1 MKTLKLFSILF
12 VSISLFSCNK
22 DKNSPTITVAQ
33 PTNHSHHTLNEMLH
47 IEATFEDDVDLKS
60 YSIFIG
66 DVDGNHTHD
75 FHFMTDS
82 TISGKSHEFHEH
94 TMIPDSLNS
103 MEYYIHFNVTD
114 AADKVTSET
123 IMIHVM

>member
-12 VSISLFSCNK
+12 VSSILFSCNK
-22 DKNSPTITVAQ
+22 DKSSPIITVAQ
-33 PTNHSHHTLNEMLH
+33 PTNHAHLSLSSMLH

-75 FHFMTDS
+75 FQYMADS
-82 TISGKSHEFHEH
+82 TISGTSYEFHEH
-94 TMIPDSLNS
+94 TMIPDSLNA

-114 AADKVTSET
+114 AADKVTSEAV
-123 IMIHVM
+123 MIHIM

>member
-1 MKTLKLFSILF
+1 MKTLKLLSILLL
-12 VSISLFSCNK
+12 STILFSCNK
-22 DKNSPTITVAQ
+22 DKNEPTITVAQ
-33 PTNHSHHTLNEMLH
+33 PANHSNHSLGNMLH

-75 FHFMTDS
+75 FHYMTDS
-82 TISGKSHEFHEH
+82 TISGTSYEFHEH

-103 MEYYIHFNVTD
+103 MEYYLHFNVTD
-114 AADKVTSET
+114 AADKVTSEA

>member
-12 VSISLFSCNK
+12 VSISLLSCNK
-22 DKNSPTITVAQ
+22 DKSGPTITVAQ
-33 PTNHSHHTLNEMLH
+33 PANHSHHSLSGMLH

-66 DVDGNHTHD
+66 DVEGNHTHD
-75 FHFMTDS
+75 FHYMTDS

-114 AADKVTSET
+114 AADKVTSEA